1 VERAVANRV
10 FVGNIPF
17 DVTEAEL
24 REFFKLAG
32 KITQIAIPK
41 DRETGKSRGFAFLE
55 FESHS
60 QMMDAIERYKNAILK
75 DRKISVSEAKKKDSS
90 QSKTNLKVS
99 TSKTNEPSVIWEEE
113 EVDTSR
119 EKKQRKEVDF
129 EASSKAKK
137 KILAEMEEKN
147 SKNIIRQKSGK
158 FIGSDDEEDEDD
170 DFIPVYMKEPEEKE
184 E

>member
-1 VERAVANRV
+1 VANRV

-60 QMMDAIERYKNAILK
+60 EMMQAIERYKNAILK
-75 DRKISVSEAKKKDSS
+75 DRKISVSEDKK
-90 QSKTNLKVS
+90 
-99 TSKTNEPSVIWEEE
+99 E
-113 EVDTSR
+113 
-119 EKKQRKEVDF
+119 
-129 EASSKAKK
+129 
-137 KILAEMEEKN
+137 
-147 SKNIIRQKSGK
+147 G
-158 FIGSDDEEDEDD
+158 
-170 DFIPVYMKEPEEKE
+170 
-184 E
+184 